1 MKSKKDKPQRTARS
15 IGRRLAV
22 WTWAASRHSLS
33 WLLRLFFI
41 LLFLIIVTLSYLH
54 LVGLPAYF
62 TDIFLDRMA
71 SQGYFLQIERLTLE
85 IDRGL
90 VARNARVFLSETAPE
105 PFLEAEALA
114 VAVNPLHAIRD
125 RQLTPVLIIANGT
138 LRAHLGNSESKARE
152 GSRALQMDHIHFR
165 LSAADTGFTLREFSA
180 KLLGIQFRGRGTLY
194 AAPKP
199 AAPAEPVEPDAPPA
213 NPLHMAQEALQ
224 NSPDWLLR
232 VVEQINLLS
241 FKQPPTADFAF
252 AAYPAH
258 PEANEITLQFSARDG
273 GQIRGVNFSRGEL
286 NLTWKNQ
293 QLDLSNLQI
302 YKDAGFL
309 GAAGQINLT
318 NQVVA
323 LELRNTLPLNTFLD
337 LMPLDIQSKARQ
349 IVADAHF
356 PLQLEVNIGPAPLAS
371 AAEHL
376 RGRIAFS
383 KALIRDVPIDDLSIS
398 FERNGPDILVHN
410 AVAQLGSE
418 PYPSHMKIRNG
429 RYNIPER
436 RYEAHCSGTLNPH
449 VLKPI
454 LSTGMR
460 NIVEWFGVQE
470 PVQADLMVG
479 GEVGNPAISCYGPV
493 QATNFTIQGVALQSF
508 QGDLNITNEVMHI
521 NGATII
527 RPEGIARGEAHMA
540 FSNQTVRL
548 DLESTLDARDT
559 AQMIG
564 PAAAE
569 FMRPF
574 QLNGPVRLHLEG
586 LLDYC
591 NFSLN
596 QLHAQVHAQRF
607 GYDRWEADVADFD
620 LHIQGRRIAFT
631 NAQAAAY
638 GGQMSGHGVLYPV
651 GNDATWRY
659 DVTWQ
664 GADVRLADILAAS
677 LGKPVKELSGTM
689 HGGGRIGGYI
699 GKGMGPTVV
708 GTGQMDIRDGLLF
721 QTKLFSGLTA
731 ILSKIFPDFNWFA
744 QTDASGDYA
753 IRNSHIY
760 SPNIRLEGTVFGVK
774 AAGNYSFPGELD
786 YRVEVQLLRD
796 SMIAKLV
803 RLATMPVTRLLE
815 FRLTGTFE
823 DPRWRPLNLNIAD
836 LLTGD
841 TKPPQTT
848 AAE

>member
-1 MKSKKDKPQRTARS
+1 MC
-15 IGRRLAV
+15 
-22 WTWAASRHSLS
+22 
-33 WLLRLFFI
+33 
-41 LLFLIIVTLSYLH
+41 
-54 LVGLPAYF
+54 
-62 TDIFLDRMA
+62 
-71 SQGYFLQIERLTLE
+71 
-85 IDRGL
+85 
-90 VARNARVFLSETAPE
+90 
-105 PFLEAEALA
+105 
-114 VAVNPLHAIRD
+114 IRD
-125 RQLTPVLIIANGT
+125 
-138 LRAHLGNSESKARE
+138 S
-152 GSRALQMDHIHFR
+152 
-165 LSAADTGFTLREFSA
+165 
-180 KLLGIQFRGRGTLY
+180 
-194 AAPKP
+194 
-199 AAPAEPVEPDAPPA
+199 
-213 NPLHMAQEALQ
+213 
-224 NSPDWLLR
+224 
-232 VVEQINLLS
+232 
-241 FKQPPTADFAF
+241 
-252 AAYPAH
+252 
-258 PEANEITLQFSARDG
+258 
-273 GQIRGVNFSRGEL
+273 
-286 NLTWKNQ
+286 
-293 QLDLSNLQI
+293 
-302 YKDAGFL
+302 
-309 GAAGQINLT
+309 
-318 NQVVA
+318 
-323 LELRNTLPLNTFLD
+323 NTLPLNMFLD

-376 RGRIAFS
+376 RGRLAFS

-596 QLHAQVHAQRF
+596 PVSYTHLDVYKRQRPRQRRSRRQESGVTPHHNIDFHARQRRVVQVIAHERLRHELGAAGKTGRVVVLAQIVVNGFGNMETMQLVARLLGPVSYTHL
-607 GYDRWEADVADFD
+607 DVYKRQWPMRPA
-620 LHIQGRRIAFT
+620 LQCVPSRYPCPYGRR
-631 NAQAAAY
+631 
-638 GGQMSGHGVLYPV
+638 
-651 GNDATWRY
+651 
-659 DVTWQ
+659 
-664 GADVRLADILAAS
+664 
-677 LGKPVKELSGTM
+677 
-689 HGGGRIGGYI
+689 
-699 GKGMGPTVV
+699 
-708 GTGQMDIRDGLLF
+708 
-721 QTKLFSGLTA
+721 
-731 ILSKIFPDFNWFA
+731 
-744 QTDASGDYA
+744 
-753 IRNSHIY
+753 
-760 SPNIRLEGTVFGVK
+760 
-774 AAGNYSFPGELD
+774 
-786 YRVEVQLLRD
+786 LR
-796 SMIAKLV
+796 
-803 RLATMPVTRLLE
+803 
-815 FRLTGTFE
+815 
-823 DPRWRPLNLNIAD
+823 RPL
-836 LLTGD
+836 
-841 TKPPQTT
+841 PW
-848 AAE
+848 